1 VAGRQSTVI
10 STRKAEILSAAAELF
25 AKQGFAGTSVRDIAN
40 ACGILSGSIYHHFS
54 AKEELVEEI
63 FAAYFDELRARWDV
77 VLAEPWD
84 ARTKLEAMLRAAIEN
99 VDRHTAAARL
109 FTHEWLDLRH
119 IGDFEA
125 RWEDVQSLWLKL
137 LREGER
143 DGSFRSDIDPA
154 LLFSVAID
162 VIRGLSGWYQQ
173 GHRYPIGTLTDA
185 YIAVLMTGI
194 VTSGATES
202 GRATKLAGPAKAVK
216 PAVTK
221 TKVSKTSATKANA
234 TKTNATKTT
243 ATKTGATKASTAPRA
258 ARVSE
263 APTPI
268 RRGAAKR

>member
-1 VAGRQSTVI
+1 VAGRRSTVI

-25 AKQGFAGTSVRDIAN
+25 AQQGFAGTSVRDIAN

-63 FAAYFDELRARWDV
+63 FAAYFDELTARWDV

-125 RWEDVQSLWLKL
+125 RWEDIQSLWLKL
-137 LREGER
+137 LRAGER

-154 LLFSVAID
+154 LLFSVAMD
-162 VIRGLSGWYQQ
+162 VIRGLSGWYHQ

-185 YIAVLMTGI
+185 YIDVLMTGI
-194 VTSGATES
+194 VTSGAPEP
-202 GRATKLAGPAKAVK
+202 GQPVVGPVKAVK
-216 PAVTK
+216 PPAGK
-221 TKVSKTSATKANA
+221 AIRSTKAIKA
-234 TKTNATKTT
+234 VAAKTT
-243 ATKTGATKASTAPRA
+243 TASKAAAAKPSTTRKTTTSTKATEA
-258 ARVSE
+258 A
-263 APTPI
+263 TPI
-268 RRGAAKR
+268 RRGATKR

>member
-1 VAGRQSTVI
+1 MTGRRSTVI
-10 STRKAEILSAAAELF
+10 SSRKAEILSAAAELF

-54 AKEELVEEI
+54 AKEDLVEEI
-63 FAAYFDELRARWDV
+63 FTAYFDELTARWDV

-125 RWEDVQSLWLKL
+125 RWDEIESMWLKL
-137 LREGER
+137 LRAGER

-154 LLFSVAID
+154 LLFSVAMD
-162 VIRGLSGWYQQ
+162 VIRGLSGCYHQ

-185 YIAVLMTGI
+185 YIDVLMTGI
-194 VTSGATES
+194 VSDAADRQPRRTS
-202 GRATKLAGPAKAVK
+202 KLVGPAAVK
-216 PAVTK
+216 
-221 TKVSKTSATKANA
+221 ATKATKA
-234 TKTNATKTT
+234 TRTVK
-243 ATKTGATKASTAPRA
+243 ATKAAKASKPA
-258 ARVSE
+258 
-263 APTPI
+263 TPV
-268 RRGAAKR
+268 RRGVAKR